1 VGEESPRA
9 FCHHG
14 EMSVAMTSRFSRAF
28 AALAVLVSLS
38 LCAARPAA
46 AANKEHQQLMADIRM
61 LQEQAQLLQNTLG
74 TLSEALKALNARLDQ
89 QADVNRKSFA
99 DEKLLIDNLTKDLGV
114 VREKV
119 DDNNVRVGSLSQ
131 EVDALRQLVQQAL
144 ARPVA
149 PPAVIDPNGG
159 PAFPGPASTTTS
171 AALLTPTPPPAA
183 IGTSPTKAWEQAYG
197 DYAAGLYDLAVDGF
211 TAFIRDFPKHD
222 QADNAQFLIGR
233 SYLQDAKNDKA
244 VEAFDKVIR
253 MYPNSN
259 AIPDSYYLKGV
270 ALRSLRQMDQARE
283 AWNTVVQKYP
293 DSAAASLAKQALG
306 TTKP

>member
-1 VGEESPRA
+1 
-9 FCHHG
+9 
-14 EMSVAMTSRFSRAF
+14 MSVVMINRLLRPL
-28 AALAVLVSLS
+28 AALILLV
-38 LCAARPAA
+38 AFVTPAA

-61 LQEQAQLLQNTLG
+61 LQEQAQLLQNMLG
-74 TLSEALKALNARLDQ
+74 TLNDTLKAVNARLDQ
-89 QADVNRKSFA
+89 QADASRKTAA
-99 DEKLLIDNLTKDLGV
+99 DEKLLIDNLAKDLGV

-144 ARPVA
+144 ARQVSAA
-149 PPAVIDPNGG
+149 PTDPTGAA
-159 PAFPGPASTTTS
+159 PLPGPPPTS
-171 AALLTPTPPPAA
+171 AAPQPGPPPTA

-211 TAFIRDFPKHD
+211 TAFIRDFPRHD
-222 QADNAQFLIGR
+222 QADDAQFLIGR

-253 MYPNSN
+253 TYPTSNS
-259 AIPDSYYLKGV
+259 IPDAYYLKGV
-270 ALRSLRQMDQARE
+270 ALRALRQIDKARE
-283 AWNTVVQKYP
+283 AWEAVVKGYP

-306 TTKP
+306 TAKP

>member
-1 VGEESPRA
+1 
-9 FCHHG
+9 
-14 EMSVAMTSRFSRAF
+14 MTSRFFRAL
-28 AALAVLVSLS
+28 AALAFVAA
-38 LCAARPAA
+38 AARPAA
-46 AANKEHQQLMADIRM
+46 AANKEHQQLMADLRM
-61 LQEQAQLLQNTLG
+61 LQEQTQLLQNMMG
-74 TLSEALKALNARLDQ
+74 TLTEALKAVNTRLDQ
-89 QADVNRKSFA
+89 QADASRKAFA

-149 PPAVIDPNGG
+149 APVLVDPNGG
-159 PAFPGPASTTTS
+159 PALPPPVPTTTS
-171 AALLTPTPPPAA
+171 AAPTPAVPGGPAA

-211 TAFIRDFPKHD
+211 TAFIRDFPRHD
-222 QADNAQFLIGR
+222 QADDAQFLIGR

-253 MYPNSN
+253 TYPMSNS
-259 AIPDSYYLKGV
+259 IPDSYYLKGV
-270 ALRSLRQMDQARE
+270 ALRNLRQLDKARE
-283 AWNTVVQKYP
+283 AWDTVVKMYP
-293 DSAAASLAKQALG
+293 DSNAASLAKQALG
-306 TTKP
+306 R

>member
-1 VGEESPRA
+1 
-9 FCHHG
+9 
-14 EMSVAMTSRFSRAF
+14 MSVAMTSRIFRTLV
-28 AALAVLVSLS
+28 ALALTAGLS
-38 LCAARPAA
+38 LATARPAA
-46 AANKEHQQLMADIRM
+46 AANKEHQQLMADLRM
-61 LQEQAQLLQNTLG
+61 LQEQSQLLQNMLG
-74 TLSEALKALNARLDQ
+74 TLAEAIKAVNTRLDQ
-89 QADVNRKSFA
+89 QADVNRKAFA

-114 VREKV
+114 IREKV

-149 PPAVIDPNGG
+149 APVVVDPNGG
-159 PAFPGPASTTTS
+159 PALPPGPAQTTS
-171 AALLTPTPPPAA
+171 STATPPASAAPAPTA
-183 IGTSPTKAWEQAYG
+183 IGTSPTKAWDQAYG

-222 QADNAQFLIGR
+222 QADDAQFLIGR

-253 MYPNSN
+253 TYPMSNS
-259 AIPDSYYLKGV
+259 IPDSYYLKGV
-270 ALRSLRQMDQARE
+270 ALRNLRQLDRARE
-283 AWNTVVQKYP
+283 AWDTVIKNYP

-306 TTKP
+306 TAKP

>member
-1 VGEESPRA
+1 
-9 FCHHG
+9 
-14 EMSVAMTSRFSRAF
+14 MSVVMTNRLFRLL
-28 AALAVLVSLS
+28 AALILLV
-38 LCAARPAA
+38 AFVNPAT

-61 LQEQAQLLQNTLG
+61 LQEQAQLLQTMLG
-74 TLSEALKALNARLDQ
+74 TLNETLKAVNARLDQ
-89 QADVNRKSFA
+89 QADASRKTAA
-99 DEKLLIDNLTKDLGV
+99 DEKLLIDNLAKDLGV

-144 ARPVA
+144 ARQGSAA
-149 PPAVIDPNGG
+149 PSDPTGAT
-159 PAFPGPASTTTS
+159 PLPGPAPTS
-171 AALLTPTPPPAA
+171 AASPPNPTPSA

-222 QADNAQFLIGR
+222 QADDAQFLIGR

-253 MYPNSN
+253 TYPTSNS
-259 AIPDSYYLKGV
+259 IPDAYYLKGV
-270 ALRSLRQMDQARE
+270 ALRALRQIDKARE
-283 AWNTVVQKYP
+283 AWEAVVKGYP

-306 TTKP
+306 TAK